1 LKPDV
6 ATSAVEP
13 GTSLENNEASET
25 DMEPE
30 TPVDSVFEPVAEA
43 DALLSQRCKLFYRR
57 EGAYVDRGLATLY
70 VKQLE
75 DSGKKQLL
83 IR

>member
-1 LKPDV
+1 VGPT
-6 ATSAVEP
+6 TSP
-13 GTSLENNEASET
+13 GNNEASET
-25 DMEPE
+25 DTEAE
-30 TPVDSVFEPVAEA
+30 TPVDSFEPVPEA

-83 IR
+83 IRYV

>member
-1 LKPDV
+1 MDPS
-6 ATSAVEP
+6 TSF
-13 GTSLENNEASET
+13 ENNEASET
-25 DMEPE
+25 DTEAE
-30 TPVDSVFEPVAEA
+30 TPVDSAFEPVPEA

-75 DSGKKQLL
+75 DSAKKQLL

>member
-1 LKPDV
+1 VDPS
-6 ATSAVEP
+6 TSP
-13 GTSLENNEASET
+13 GNNEAPET
-25 DMEPE
+25 DTEAE
-30 TPVDSVFEPVAEA
+30 ISVDSFEPVPES

>member
-1 LKPDV
+1 MDHITP
-6 ATSAVEP
+6 
-13 GTSLENNEASET
+13 LENSET
-25 DMEPE
+25 SEADMEAE
-30 TPVDSVFEPVAEA
+30 TPVDSAFEPVPEA

-57 EGAYVDRGLATLY
+57 DGAYVDRGLATLY

>member
-1 LKPDV
+1 VVPT
-6 ATSAVEP
+6 TSP
-13 GTSLENNEASET
+13 GNNEASET
-25 DMEPE
+25 EMEAE
-30 TPVDSVFEPVAEA
+30 TPVDSYEPVAEA

>member
-1 LKPDV
+1 MGPT
-6 ATSAVEP
+6 TSP
-13 GTSLENNEASET
+13 GNNEASEIDT
-25 DMEPE
+25 EAE
-30 TPVDSVFEPVAEA
+30 TPVESVFEPVPES

-57 EGAYVDRGLATLY
+57 EGGYVERGLATLY